1 MSFRFGVGA
10 LLFGALTMAAGA
22 QSAVRADAALA
33 TATNPDPSGLYRI
46 GEEVS
51 QPELISSVSPDFTAK
66 HVRKHF
72 KGVCAV
78 ALTVDAA
85 GQPQNVHVVRSIG
98 EGKSEIQK
106 ADAAELD
113 RTALDAVKQYR
124 FAPALFKG
132 RAVPV
137 AIRIDVDVDVI

>member
-1 MSFRFGVGA
+1 MNLRSGVAILMFGT
-10 LLFGALTMAAGA
+10 LTMARA
-22 QSAVRADAALA
+22 QSGVRADVALV
-33 TATNPDPSGLYRI
+33 TAINPDTSGLYRI
-46 GEEVS
+46 GDDVS

-72 KGVCAV
+72 RGVCAV

-85 GQPQNVHVVRSIG
+85 GQPQNVRVVRSIG
-98 EGKSEIQK
+98 EGKAEIQK

-132 RAVPV
+132 RPVPV
-137 AIRIDVDVDVI
+137 AIKIEVDVDVI